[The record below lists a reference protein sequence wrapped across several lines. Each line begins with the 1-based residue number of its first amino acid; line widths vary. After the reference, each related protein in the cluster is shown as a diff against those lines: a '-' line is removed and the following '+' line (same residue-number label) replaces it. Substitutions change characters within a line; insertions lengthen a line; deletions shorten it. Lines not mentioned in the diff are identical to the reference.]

1 MGPHEQDLKG
11 QYNDTDFLL
20 STKFDLVSMSVANP
34 KYPGYPHFRSMIFYR
49 WKSSCNS
56 NYTSLLSTITVTL
69 KDGFLCSH
77 LPSQPTTFL
86 LHSPVLPH
94 CICRACLDWEF
105 HVLRLEVMYVICY
118 SCGLKKVSQS

>member
-56 NYTSLLSTITVTL
+56 NYTSLLSTI
-69 KDGFLCSH
+69 SH
-77 LPSQPTTFL
+77 LKRWFSRFPPSQSAHYLSASFTCPPSL
-86 LHSPVLPH
+86 YLSCLP
-94 CICRACLDWEF
+94 
-105 HVLRLEVMYVICY
+105 
-118 SCGLKKVSQS
+118 GLGIPCPEA

>member
-49 WKSSCNS
+49 WKSS
-56 NYTSLLSTITVTL
+56 
-69 KDGFLCSH
+69 
-77 LPSQPTTFL
+77 
-86 LHSPVLPH
+86 
-94 CICRACLDWEF
+94 
-105 HVLRLEVMYVICY
+105 
-118 SCGLKKVSQS
+118 